1 MPKSSSNAQNSG
13 ELSPLVA
20 TRRLPSAS
28 GEGALARLPATAN
41 LENLKNQAK
50 SLLKSLRAGHPDAAA
65 RFKKSHPQYSDL
77 SIAQILGTAAKLAH
91 AQFVIARE
99 YGFASWPRLKQHV
112 EALTPIPK
120 EIVERF
126 RQAVDGGDVKALR
139 RLFAEDERAKSLV
152 NDPIFSFESPALVAV
167 AGRHNRELI
176 DTLLDTGA
184 DPNAR
189 SAWWAGSFGALDS
202 TDSETTDYLVT
213 RGAHLD
219 IHAAARLGRL
229 DAVREMIAA
238 DPELVNARG
247 GDGMTPLHFA
257 STIPVCEFLLDHG
270 AGIDITDFDHNGTP
284 AQTAIKD
291 REKLRYLVDRG
302 ATADIFI
309 ACVLGDMDLTR
320 RILDADPDAL
330 SLRIG
335 RPPYTA
341 PGDHIYVYTIGYTA
355 RPIALA
361 HAHGHA
367 DLVDFL
373 VKRLTDKDRLLFA
386 CACGDR
392 TVAEDLVKRKPK
404 LIASLTPDDQGIL
417 ADAAWNNK
425 IDAVRLMLDL
435 GFDINVSSVHNST
448 PLDRAALRGFA
459 GIVRLLLER
468 GASRDVRNEFG
479 GTPFRACLWGSENW
493 HDGLG
498 DYPACI
504 EAFLDAGEPVP
515 EKASGSPA
523 VAALLR
529 ERGAV

>member
-1 MPKSSSNAQNSG
+1 MPKSSSNAQAPD
-13 ELSPLVA
+13 ELPPVEPVA
-20 TRRLPSAS
+20 AIR
-28 GEGALARLPATAN
+28 RLPATAN

-50 SLLKSLRAGHPDAAA
+50 SLLKSLRAGHPDAAS
-65 RFKKSHPQYSDL
+65 RFQKSHPQYADL
-77 SIAQILGTAAKLAH
+77 TIAQILATPVKLAH
-91 AQFVIARE
+91 AQLVIARE
-99 YGFASWPRLKQHV
+99 YGFLTWPRLKKHV
-112 EALTPIPK
+112 ESLTPIPK
-120 EIVERF
+120 ETVERF
-126 RQAVDGGDVKALR
+126 RQAVQSGDAGILR
-139 RLFAEDERAKSLV
+139 HLLADEPRARELV
-152 NDPIFSFESPALVAV
+152 NDPIFSFDSPAIVAV
-167 AGRHNRELI
+167 AGRGNKDVL
-176 DTLLDTGA
+176 DVLLDAGA
-184 DPNAR
+184 DPNGR
-189 SAWWAGSFGALDS
+189 STWWAGSFGALDS
-202 TDSETTDYLVT
+202 TDPETSDYLVA
-213 RGAHLD
+213 RGATLD

-229 DAVREMIAA
+229 DRVRELVAA
-238 DPELVNARG
+238 DPDLVNARG

-257 STIPVCEFLLDHG
+257 STVPVCEFLLDHG

-309 ACVLGDMDLTR
+309 ACALGDLDLTR

-335 RPPYTA
+335 KPPYTA

-361 HAHGHA
+361 QANGHA
-367 DLVDFL
+367 ELVEFL
-373 VKRLTDKDRLLFA
+373 FERSSDKDRLLYA
-386 CACGDR
+386 CAQGDR
-392 TVAEDLVKRKPK
+392 ATAEAIVKRKPK
-404 LIASLTPDDQGIL
+404 LVASLTAEDQALL
-417 ADAAWNNK
+417 ADCAWLNK
-425 IDAVRLMLDL
+425 LDAVQLMLDL
-435 GFDINVSSVHNST
+435 GFDINVASVHNST

-468 GASRDVRNEFG
+468 GASRDVHNEFG

-498 DYPACI
+498 DYVACV

-515 EKASGSPA
+515 EKAWGSPA
-523 VAALLR
+523 VVALLR